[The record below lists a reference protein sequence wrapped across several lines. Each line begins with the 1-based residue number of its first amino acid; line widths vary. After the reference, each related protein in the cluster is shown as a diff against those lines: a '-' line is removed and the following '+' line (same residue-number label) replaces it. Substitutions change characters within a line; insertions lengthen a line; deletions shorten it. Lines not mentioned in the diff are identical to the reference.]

1 MRNRRA
7 AASCNSP
14 MGSGSGCCGMPLGP
28 GGGGL
33 SDSNPVATV
42 DVVVSVPGGGGGAAA
57 AALSVDSDGISIPSI
72 PCLLAKVD
80 ISTAT
85 LRASV
90 AISAGEGRG
99 TCPAAGMVVPG
110 G

>member
-1 MRNRRA
+1 MVEA
-7 AASCNSP
+7 EEFD
-14 MGSGSGCCGMPLGP
+14 G
-28 GGGGL
+28 
-33 SDSNPVATV
+33 
-42 DVVVSVPGGGGGAAA
+42 PGGGGGAAA
-57 AALSVDSDGISIPSI
+57 AFAKVDSDGISIPSI
-72 PCLLAKVD
+72 PCFLAKVD